1 MPETLHTANPAFIP
15 PFPGSVAKYLKPGSP
30 FQRVHGKIFPFV
42 ATRYGRPVGRIA
54 AVIYQSHNDRY
65 HDTVG
70 FFGWFDCEN
79 NPETARALFEKA
91 AAVLKENGRT
101 SMRGPYSPSINDECG
116 LLVWDAANRGPCIG
130 LTWNPPYYESLVLAA
145 GLEPVRDLHGYDLP
159 MERLEVPDRL
169 QRLSERAEKR
179 AKLRLR
185 PINLK
190 KLEKE
195 LEIVHEVYN
204 DTLGRN
210 WGFVP
215 ISMDDLLG
223 AADDMRSFADPDIIL
238 IAEKDGEPA
247 GVALTLPDFNQ
258 ILAGLQR
265 VPHWLRL
272 PVILWRMKTRKIT
285 ACRQMVY
292 GVIPKFRDHGLH
304 AWLLREQFSEAKKRY
319 PLAELGWMEENNT
332 QILAACTLVGGFH
345 QRTWRIFEK
354 PLAAATG

>member
-1 MPETLHTANPAFIP
+1 MPEILHGTAPGFIP
-15 PFPGSVAKYLKPGSP
+15 PFPGSVAKYLRPDSA
-30 FQRVHGKIFPFV
+30 FQRVHGKILPFV
-42 ATRYGRPVGRIA
+42 AWRDGRPVGRIA
-54 AVIYQSHNDRY
+54 AIVNRSHNARY
-65 HDTVG
+65 HDTTG
-70 FFGWFDCEN
+70 FFGFFDCEDN
-79 NPETARALFEKA
+79 AGTARALFDQA
-91 AAVLKENGRT
+91 AAVLREQGLT

-116 LLVWDAANRGPCIG
+116 LLVWEAGKRGPCIG
-130 LTWNPPYYESLVLAA
+130 LTWNPSYYESLVLGA
-145 GLEPVRDLHGYDLP
+145 GFEQVRELLGFDLP
-159 MERLEVPDRL
+159 MDRLEVPDRL
-169 QRLSERAEKR
+169 KRLGDRAEKR
-179 AKLRLR
+179 ARLHLR

-215 ISMDDLLG
+215 ISMEDLLG

-292 GVIPKFRDHGLH
+292 GVLPKFRDHGLH

-319 PLAELGWMEENNT
+319 PFAELGWMEANNT
-332 QILAACTLVGGFH
+332 PILAACAQVGGFH
-345 QRTWRIFEK
+345 QRTWRIYEK
-354 PLAAATG
+354 PLPAAA